1 MKHLSKLI
9 YLFSALLFVA
19 CGGGDDSGSGGGGG
33 GGSTGTLPVKTKSRT
48 LAFPG
53 ADGAASTITGGADGS
68 VYVVTSLEDDG
79 SVGTL
84 RNALQ
89 AGNRTIV
96 FAVGGQINL
105 KSKLT
110 INQSDITIAGQT
122 APGGG
127 ITIAGYPVYVGQE
140 NSKKPN
146 NVIIRY
152 LRFRMG
158 DQNIDNPNFEA
169 DDGDALG
176 GKDGSNILIDHCSIS
191 WSTDECASFSRVENF
206 ILQYC
211 IISESLKKSAHPKG
225 KHGYGGIWGG
235 KNASYHH
242 NLIAFHDSRNP
253 RFDHGYVARAYGGP
267 IDYVNNVVYGWGGNS
282 TYGGETGNT
291 YTFHINMENNYYKPA
306 SYSSHKDRL
315 IEVTTMCGNCTN
327 NVAPCECTPA
337 QLYISGNYVNGVANK
352 DWNGVE
358 WGKSTKVN
366 GTTYNDSRSNETLLG
381 LSKLNSRW
389 TSGLTAL
396 SFKESAADAFN
407 SVLGCAGA
415 SLIRDAVDL
424 RVINN
429 VRNGSGSLIDSQS
442 DVGGYPA
449 LAPGTALTDTDKDGM
464 PDNWEIAEMQKLG
477 VTGKAVSEF
486 KPNAYNITGKYTNL
500 EVYLNELVIATFP
513 SGAKATATR

>member
-105 KSKLT
+105 NQKLEIKT
-110 INQSDITIAGQT
+110 SNITIAGQS

-127 ITIAGYPVYVGQE
+127 ITVAGYPVYISGD
-140 NSKKPN
+140 

-152 LRFRMG
+152 MRFRMG
-158 DQNIDNPNFEA
+158 DQNGGKANFDPE
-169 DDGDALG
+169 DGDALG
-176 GKDGSNILIDHCSIS
+176 GKDCKNVLIDHCSIS
-191 WSTDECASFSRVENF
+191 WSTDECASFSRITNF
-206 ILQYC
+206 TMQYC
-211 IISESLKKSAHPKG
+211 IISESLKKSTHVKG
-225 KHGYGGIWGG
+225 NHGYGGIWGG
-235 KNASYHH
+235 VNASYHH
-242 NLIAFHDSRNP
+242 NLLACHDSRNP
-253 RFDHGYVARAYGGP
+253 RFDHGYVARAFGGP

-306 SYSSHKDRL
+306 SYSKNPDRL
-315 IEVTTMCGNCTN
+315 IQVTTMCGNCTN

-352 DWNGVE
+352 DWDGVE
-358 WGKSTKVN
+358 WGKSTNVN
-366 GTTYNDSRSNETLLG
+366 STTYNDSRSDETLLG

-449 LAPGTALTDTDKDGM
+449 LAPGTALTDSDKDGM
-464 PDNWEIAEMQKLG
+464 PDSWEIAEMQKLG

-500 EVYLNELVIATFP
+500 EVYLNELVKENFP
-513 SGAKATATR
+513 SGANASATR

>member
-53 ADGAASTITGGADGS
+53 ADGAASTITGGAEGS
-68 VYVVTSLEDDG
+68 VYIVNSLADDG
-79 SVGTL
+79 SQGTL
-84 RNALQ
+84 RAALQ

-96 FAVGGQINL
+96 FAVGGQIDLNQ
-105 KSKLT
+105 KLE
-110 INQSDITIAGQT
+110 IKASNITIAGQS

-127 ITIAGYPVYVGQE
+127 ITIAGYPVYISGD
-140 NSKKPN
+140 

-152 LRFRMG
+152 MRFRMG
-158 DQNIDNPNFEA
+158 DQNGGKANFDPE
-169 DDGDALG
+169 DGDALG
-176 GKDGSNILIDHCSIS
+176 GKDCKNVLIDHCSIS
-191 WSTDECASFSRVENF
+191 WSTDECASFSRITNF
-206 ILQYC
+206 TMQYC
-211 IISESLKKSAHPKG
+211 IISESLKKSTHVKG
-225 KHGYGGIWGG
+225 NHGYGGIWGG
-235 KNASYHH
+235 VNASYHH
-242 NLIAFHDSRNP
+242 NLLACHDSRNP

-291 YTFHINMENNYYKPA
+291 NVFHINMENNYYKPA
-306 SYSSHKDRL
+306 SYSSHEDRL

-358 WGKSTKVN
+358 WGKTTKAN
-366 GTTYNDSRSNETLLG
+366 NTTYTDSRSNETLLSM
-381 LSKLNSRW
+381 SKLNNRW
-389 TSGLTAL
+389 TTGLTAL
-396 SFKESAADAFN
+396 TFTESATNAYN
-407 SVLGCAGA
+407 SVLNCAGA
-415 SLIRDAVDL
+415 SLIRDGVDN

-429 VRNGSGSLIDSQS
+429 VRNGTGNLINSQE
-442 DVGGYPA
+442 DVGGYPT
-449 LAPGTALTDTDKDGM
+449 LESGTPETDSDKDGM
-464 PDNWEIAEMQKLG
+464 PDSWEIAEMQKLG

-500 EVYLNELVIATFP
+500 EVYMNELVMATFP
-513 SGAKATATR
+513 SGANASATR

>member
-1 MKHLSKLI
+1 MKRLSLLV
-9 YLFSALLFVA
+9 YLFSAVLFVA
-19 CGGGDDSGSGGGGG
+19 CGGGDDSGGGGG

-53 ADGAASTITGGADGS
+53 ADGAASTITGGAEGS
-68 VYVVTSLEDDG
+68 VYIVNSLADDG
-79 SVGTL
+79 SQGTL
-84 RNALQ
+84 RAALQ
-89 AGNRTIV
+89 SGNRFIV

-105 KSKLT
+105 NQKLEIKT
-110 INQSDITIAGQT
+110 SNITIAGQS

-127 ITIAGYPVYVGQE
+127 ITVAGYPVYISGD
-140 NSKKPN
+140 

-152 LRFRMG
+152 MRFRMG
-158 DQNIDNPNFEA
+158 DQNGGKANFDPE
-169 DDGDALG
+169 DGDALG
-176 GKDGSNILIDHCSIS
+176 GKDCKNVLIDHCSIS
-191 WSTDECASFSRVENF
+191 WSTDECASFSRITNF
-206 ILQYC
+206 TMQYC
-211 IISESLKKSAHPKG
+211 IISESLKKSTHVKG
-225 KHGYGGIWGG
+225 NHGYGGIWGG
-235 KNASYHH
+235 VNASYHH
-242 NLIAFHDSRNP
+242 NLLACHDSRNP
-253 RFDHGYVARAYGGP
+253 RFDHGYVARAFGGP

-291 YTFHINMENNYYKPA
+291 NVFHINMENNYYKPA
-306 SYSSHKDRL
+306 SYSKNPDRL
-315 IEVTTMCGNCTN
+315 IQVTTMCGNCTN

-352 DWNGVE
+352 DWDGVE
-358 WGKSTKVN
+358 WGKSTNVN
-366 GTTYNDSRSNETLLG
+366 STTYNDSRSDETLLG

-449 LAPGTALTDTDKDGM
+449 LAPGTALTDSDKDGM
-464 PDNWEIAEMQKLG
+464 PDSWEIAEMQKLG

-500 EVYLNELVIATFP
+500 EVYLNELVKENFP
-513 SGAKATATR
+513 SGANASATR

>member
-1 MKHLSKLI
+1 M
-9 YLFSALLFVA
+9 YLFSAVLFVA
-19 CGGGDDSGSGGGGG
+19 CGGGDDNGSGGGG
-33 GGSTGTLPVKTKSRT
+33 GGSTGNLPVKTKARD

-53 ADGAASTITGGADGS
+53 ADGGASKITGGAEGS

-89 AGNRTIV
+89 TGNRTIV

-105 KSKLT
+105 KNKLT
-110 INQSDITIAGQT
+110 INQSNITIAGQT

-140 NSKKPN
+140 NSKKPD

-282 TYGGETGNT
+282 TYGGETSND
-291 YTFHINMENNYYKPA
+291 YIFHINMENNYYKPA

-315 IEVTTMCGNCTN
+315 IEITTMCGNCN
-327 NVAPCECTPA
+327 NLREPLGECSPG
-337 QLYISGNYVNGVANK
+337 QFYINGNTVNSVSNK
-352 DWNGVE
+352 DWNGVDF
-358 WGKSTKVN
+358 GKSTKIGN
-366 GTTYNDSRSNETLLG
+366 TTYNDSRSNETLLG
-381 LSKLNSRW
+381 LSKLTTRW
-389 TSGLTAL
+389 TSGLPAL
-396 SFKESAADAFN
+396 SFIESAADAYN
-407 SVLGCAGA
+407 SVLNYAGA
-415 SLIRDAVDL
+415 SLVRDAVDT

-449 LAPGTALTDTDKDGM
+449 LASGTALTDTDKDGM

-500 EVYLNELVIATFP
+500 EVYMNELVKETFP
-513 SGAKATATR
+513 GSAKATATR